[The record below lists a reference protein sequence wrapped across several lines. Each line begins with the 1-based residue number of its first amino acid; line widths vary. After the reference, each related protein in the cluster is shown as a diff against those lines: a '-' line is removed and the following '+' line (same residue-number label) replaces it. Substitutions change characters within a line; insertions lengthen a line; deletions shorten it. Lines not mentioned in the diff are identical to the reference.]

1 MSEPMNAKPNRSA
14 SAAMSG
20 FQISR
25 VGVVVIQ
32 LRDLDEKDLK
42 GGQRQQQRTER
53 QSYLDLAPVS
63 G

>member
-1 MSEPMNAKPNRSA
+1 MQNRTVLPLSLA

-53 QSYLDLAPVS
+53 QSYLDLAAVS